1 MWTRLMYLNLDKA
14 FQPVIKNRKWY
25 PPALKGKYRAM
36 LTKEFKVA
44 GLPPLFNPPKDDSK
58 NPRHKKP
65 KGSKYELLHEKMR
78 HEKISNAILKAD
90 EEILKYR
97 QESLN
102 RRKYR
107 GFDRIVKEVMPD
119 WADMVREEN
128 TNKDN

>member
-1 MWTRLMYLNLDKA
+1 MWTRLMYLTFDKA
-14 FQPVIKNRKWY
+14 FPSAVVNGRRWA
-25 PPALKGKYRAM
+25 PALKGKYRAQ
-36 LTKEFKVA
+36 LTKEFKVV

-65 KGSKYELLHEKMR
+65 KGSKYDLLHAKMR
-78 HEKISNAILKAD
+78 HEKISNALLKAD
-90 EEILKYR
+90 DEILKYR

-107 GFDRIVKEVMPD
+107 GLDRVIKEVMPD
-119 WADMVREEN
+119 WADLVREDN